1 MKKSLRTTLALV
13 GAAGLIGLAG
23 CASEPEAAATV
34 DNGDNQ
40 NVTIAV
46 FNGWPEGEAVSHLW
60 ANVLDEQGYN
70 VSLEYTDVAPGYLG
84 LSDGDYDL
92 NLDVWLPGTH
102 ASYIEEYGDDIVDL
116 GSWNDEAT
124 LNIAVNADAPIDS
137 LSELAANADLFGNR
151 IIGIEPGA
159 GLTAITQDKV
169 IPTYGLEG
177 FEFTTSSTAAMLTEI
192 QAATEAGE
200 NIVVTLWHPHWAY
213 AAFPIKDLT
222 DPEGALGSA
231 EGIHSYSRTGFGD
244 DFPTLNGWMQ
254 NFAMDSA
261 SLDSLQ
267 NAMFGTGADATEY
280 PAIVADWIAE
290 NRDWAD
296 SLTD

>member
-159 GLTAITQDKV
+159 GLTAITQDEV

-222 DPEGALGSA
+222 DPEGALGTA
-231 EGIHSYSRTGFGD
+231 E
-244 DFPTLNGWMQ
+244 
-254 NFAMDSA
+254 
-261 SLDSLQ
+261 
-267 NAMFGTGADATEY
+267 
-280 PAIVADWIAE
+280 
-290 NRDWAD
+290 
-296 SLTD
+296 

>member
-70 VSLEYTDVAPGYLG
+70 VSLEYTDVGAGYLG

-102 ASYIEEYGDDIVDL
+102 ASYIEEYGDNIVDL
-116 GSWNDEAT
+116 GSWNDDAT
-124 LNIAVNADAPIDS
+124 LNFAVNEDAPIDS

-151 IIGIEPGA
+151 IIGIEAGA
-159 GLTAITQDKV
+159 GLTEITTNEV

-177 FEFTTSSTAAMLTEI
+177 FEYTTSSAAAMLTEL

-213 AAFPIKDLT
+213 DAFPIKDLT
-222 DPEGALGSA
+222 DPEGALGTA

-267 NAMFGTGADATEY
+267 NAMFGSGADATEY
-280 PAIVADWIAE
+280 PIIVADWIAE